1 LQPNVPNN
9 NKKPKKNN
17 QIKHLKKSRSSKHHI
32 MVRGGGGG
40 GPIGHHRSQNDNKDL
55 LMSMW
60 RLAAENAMSKYTQ
73 VSTPFMTQLATERNN
88 GKNTGQNQRRQVVDH
103 MRANERCVM
112 KEFDNAFYDLLSNME
127 LLITDCTRN
136 STLEDLY

>member
-1 LQPNVPNN
+1 
-9 NKKPKKNN
+9 
-17 QIKHLKKSRSSKHHI
+17 

-88 GKNTGQNQRRQVVDH
+88 GKNAGQNQRRQVVDH
-103 MRANERCVM
+103 MRENERCVM

-127 LLITDCTRN
+127 SLITDCTRN
-136 STLEDLY
+136 STLEELY

>member
-1 LQPNVPNN
+1 
-9 NKKPKKNN
+9 
-17 QIKHLKKSRSSKHHI
+17 

-88 GKNTGQNQRRQVVDH
+88 GKNTGQKQRRQVVDH

-127 LLITDCTRN
+127 LRITDCTRN
-136 STLEDLY
+136 STLEDLYLY